1 MYQHQEVESRICLN
15 VQQYNPSPDLM
26 QKLSRALSK
35 LTLDDVDMAL
45 FEFGVLFENAIRDYL
60 VALRKKEPAKV
71 SGNDLSKLAAMIDCA
86 VREKIV
92 TKGHHLNVLREE
104 RNNRAHGN
112 IPSKEEREVLYNKAH
127 YIADLFLKYICFFDN
142 EAGKI

>member
-1 MYQHQEVESRICLN
+1 MN